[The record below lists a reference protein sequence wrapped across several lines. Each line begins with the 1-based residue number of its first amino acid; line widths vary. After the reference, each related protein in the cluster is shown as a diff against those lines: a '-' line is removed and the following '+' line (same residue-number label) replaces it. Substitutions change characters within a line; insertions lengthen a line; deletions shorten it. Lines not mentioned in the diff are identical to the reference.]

1 MGFSDKLNEMRNRE
15 HYGYPSNKEDTQVNN
30 VESGYTLEE
39 LKHSLLDLEG
49 LENIVSNY
57 KVIGTEVNY
66 DTLMI
71 ATVTPD
77 LEEKFGTP
85 AGHYIGLSKER
96 ITENEYLYN
105 KHKNSA
111 PISILERARVIEP
124 LFRIKSDDYTYD
136 QYQLVED
143 IKNNVKVEDVSDEV
157 IEKGYILTSSEEVTQ
172 LEIVSK
178 KDIEL
183 KIDDCLV
190 RYKDLA
196 NPDSYLKHYL
206 KLKDMLD
213 DSESMVYCPLVD
225 RCVFIM
231 NSI

>member
-1 MGFSDKLNEMRNRE
+1 MSFSDKLNEMRNKE
-15 HYGYPSNKEDTQVNN
+15 HYGSPNNEENTQIKNI
-30 VESGYTLEE
+30 ESGYTLEE
-39 LKHSLLDLEG
+39 LKHSLLDLE
-49 LENIVSNY
+49 
-57 KVIGTEVNY
+57 
-66 DTLMI
+66 
-71 ATVTPD
+71 
-77 LEEKFGTP
+77 EKFGTP
-85 AGHYIGLSKER
+85 TGHYIGLSKER

-124 LFRIKSDDYTYD
+124 LFRIKSDDYNYD

-225 RCVFIM
+225 KCVFIM